1 MKQALSIHNKTKK
14 IERLIENITKYSVDI
29 AELHVFETFE
39 KIDQLQIA
47 LEQPFFAGMLT
58 GKKIMHI
65 DNMDSFEFL
74 PGESIIV
81 PAKKNLVIDFPEA
94 GPNNPTQCLVL
105 TMEQNII
112 EQTVE
117 YFNSKVA
124 IEKENSNWTLQ
135 EPEVAHVVHDHHI
148 NNVINRLFSAFV
160 SKDLSKDIIV
170 ELSLKELIIRL
181 LQTKARQ
188 LILYSANAQYNDSRI
203 GEVVKY
209 IKKHLTEK
217 NIKIDD
223 LSKLACMSSSHFY
236 KQFKN
241 TLGISPIDYI
251 NSERIKFAKRL
262 LATEKNLNI
271 TDVAYKSGFNS
282 VSYFNR
288 QFKKHE
294 MITPRAYQKALKAR
308 I

>member
-1 MKQALSIHNKTKK
+1 MKNALKIHNKNKK
-14 IERLIENITKYSVDI
+14 IDRLVENITKYSAGI
-29 AELHVFETFE
+29 AELDVFETFE
-39 KIDQLQIA
+39 KIDQLQIS
-47 LEQPFFAGMLT
+47 LTQPFIAGMLT

-65 DNMDSFEFL
+65 ENMESFEFL

-81 PAKKNLVIDFPEA
+81 PAKKDLIIDFPEA
-94 GPNNPTQCLVL
+94 SQNNPTQCLVL
-105 TMEQNII
+105 TMEQDII
-112 EQTVE
+112 EQTVD

-124 IEKENSNWTLQ
+124 IEEENKNWSLHDIN
-135 EPEVAHVVHDHHI
+135 VAHLIHDQNI
-148 NNVINRLFSAFV
+148 NNVVSRLFSAFI
-160 SKDLSKDIIV
+160 SQDSSKDIIV

-181 LQTKARQ
+181 LQTKARK
-188 LILYSANAQYNDSRI
+188 LLLYSANAQYNDSRI

-209 IKKHLTEK
+209 IKQNLTEK
-217 NIKIDD
+217 HIKIDD
-223 LSKLACMSSSHFY
+223 LANLACMSSSHFF

-241 TLGISPIDYI
+241 TLGISPIDFI

-288 QFKKHE
+288 QFKKYE
-294 MITPRAYQKALKAR
+294 MITPRAYLKALKSKM
-308 I
+308 

>member
-1 MKQALSIHNKTKK
+1 MKEALRIHNQNKK
-14 IERLIENITKYSVDI
+14 IDRLIENITKYSAGM
-29 AELHVFETFE
+29 AELDIFETFE

-47 LEQPFFAGMLT
+47 LEQPFIASMLT

-65 DNMDSFEFL
+65 EDMDSFEFL

-81 PAKKNLVIDFPEA
+81 PAKKDLVIDFPEA
-94 GPNNPTQCLVL
+94 GKDNPTQCIVL
-105 TMEQNII
+105 TMEQDII
-112 EQTVE
+112 EQTVD

-124 IEKENSNWTLQ
+124 IENENNNWTLQ
-135 EPEVAHVVHDHHI
+135 DVNVAHLVHHPSV
-148 NNVINRLFSAFV
+148 NNVISRLFTSFM
-160 SKDLSKDIIV
+160 SDDLSKDMIV
-170 ELSLKELIIRL
+170 ELSIKELIIRL
-181 LQTKARQ
+181 LQTKARK

-209 IKKHLTEK
+209 IKQNLTEK

-223 LSKLACMSSSHFY
+223 LADLACMSNSHFY

-241 TLGISPIDYI
+241 TLGISPVDYI

-262 LATEKNLNI
+262 FATEKNLNI

-294 MITPRAYQKALKAR
+294 MISPSAYLKALKLKM
-308 I
+308 

>member
-14 IERLIENITKYSVDI
+14 IERLIENITKYSAGI
-29 AELHVFETFE
+29 AELDVFETFE

-47 LEQPFFAGMLT
+47 LKQPFLAGMLT

-65 DNMDSFEFL
+65 ENMDSFEFL

-81 PAKKNLVIDFPEA
+81 PAHKKLVIDFPEA
-94 GPNNPTQCLVL
+94 TQNNPTQCLVL
-105 TMEQNII
+105 TVEQDII
-112 EQTVE
+112 EQTVN

-124 IEKENSNWTLQ
+124 IEKENSNWSLQ
-135 EPEVAHVVHDHHI
+135 EPEVAHLVHDYHL
-148 NNVINRLFSAFV
+148 NNVISRLFSAFM

-181 LQTKARQ
+181 LQSKARK
-188 LILYSANAQYNDSRI
+188 LILYSTNAQYNDSRI

-209 IKKHLTEK
+209 IKKNLTEK
-217 NIKIDD
+217 NIKIDE
-223 LSKLACMSSSHFY
+223 LANLACMSSSHFY

-241 TLGISPIDYI
+241 TLGISPIDFI
-251 NSERIKFAKRL
+251 NSERIKLAKKL
-262 LATEKNLNI
+262 LATERNLNI

-294 MITPRAYQKALKAR
+294 MITPRAYLKALRLK

>member
-1 MKQALSIHNKTKK
+1 MI
-14 IERLIENITKYSVDI
+14 
-29 AELHVFETFE
+29 
-39 KIDQLQIA
+39 
-47 LEQPFFAGMLT
+47 T

-65 DNMDSFEFL
+65 ENMDSFDFL
-74 PGESIIV
+74 PGEFIIV
-81 PAKKNLVIDFPEA
+81 PAKKNLIIDFPEA
-94 GPNNPTQCLVL
+94 SQNNPTQCLVL
-105 TMEQNII
+105 TMEQDII
-112 EQTVE
+112 EQTVD

-124 IEKENSNWTLQ
+124 IEEENNNWTLH
-135 EPEVAHVVHDHHI
+135 EINVAHLDNDQNI
-148 NNVINRLFSAFV
+148 KNVINRLFSTFV

-181 LQTKARQ
+181 LQSKARK

-209 IKKHLTEK
+209 IKKNLTEK
-217 NIKIDD
+217 NIKIDE
-223 LSKLACMSSSHFY
+223 LANLACMSSSHFY

-241 TLGISPIDYI
+241 TLGISPIDFI
-251 NSERIKFAKRL
+251 NNERIKFAKKL
-262 LATEKNLNI
+262 LASERNLNI

-294 MITPRAYQKALKAR
+294 MITPRAYLKALQTK